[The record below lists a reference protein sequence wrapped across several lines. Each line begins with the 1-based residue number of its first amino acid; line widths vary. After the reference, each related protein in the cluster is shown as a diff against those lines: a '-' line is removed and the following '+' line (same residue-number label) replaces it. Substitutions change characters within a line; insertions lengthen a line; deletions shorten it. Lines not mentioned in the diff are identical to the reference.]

1 MKHWMMALAAIGTTM
16 SLAGAATAQ
25 DAAAKGQEMF
35 EKADANHDGTISAEE
50 WKAAGRRDRGFQMID
65 ADHDGKI
72 TPEELRAAAAKRGQ

>member
-1 MKHWMMALAAIGTTM
+1 MKHVMMTFALIGTTM
-16 SLAGAATAQ
+16 AFASAASAQ

-35 EKADANHDGTISAEE
+35 AKADANHDGAISAEE
-50 WKAAGRRDRGFQMID
+50 WKAAGRRDRGFQMVD